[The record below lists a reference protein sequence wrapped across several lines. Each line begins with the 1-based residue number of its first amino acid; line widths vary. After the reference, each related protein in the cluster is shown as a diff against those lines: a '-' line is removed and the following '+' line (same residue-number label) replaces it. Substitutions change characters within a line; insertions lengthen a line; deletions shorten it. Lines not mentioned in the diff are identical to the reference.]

1 MNKSVFLLPALALAM
16 GLASCSASQP
26 DSAAS
31 EIPTASATAVEPSV
45 TPAPSATAVEDTTA
59 EYAFATGMTFGK
71 IHTAGEPSPELR
83 AFLKAAAEAEGDT
96 YDDDFT
102 FWTVKI
108 DNREGQAE
116 AFPNEFRAYDKDGGE
131 YLFVGTLDLVEVVQ
145 DQLPDAPDAKVD
157 SPEWKSYEK
166 LFSKYEAAFDS
177 EQLVANPGA
186 VKEFT
191 VVTGDELPDEFTRM
205 TIDLGGL
212 VGEAEVIPLEDAQSQ
227 GYPLDF

>member
-1 MNKSVFLLPALALAM
+1 MP
-16 GLASCSASQP
+16 Q
-26 DSAAS
+26 
-31 EIPTASATAVEPSV
+31 
-45 TPAPSATAVEDTTA
+45 
-59 EYAFATGMTFGK
+59 YAFATGTTFGK
-71 IHTAGEPSPELR
+71 IRAAGEPSPELR

-96 YDDDFT
+96 YEDEFT

-116 AFPNEFRAYDKDGGE
+116 AFPNGFRAYDKDGGE

-191 VVTGDELPDEFTRM
+191 VVTGDALPDEFTRM

-227 GYPLDF
+227 GYPLNF

>member
-1 MNKSVFLLPALALAM
+1 
-16 GLASCSASQP
+16 
-26 DSAAS
+26 
-31 EIPTASATAVEPSV
+31 
-45 TPAPSATAVEDTTA
+45 
-59 EYAFATGMTFGK
+59 MTFGK
-71 IHTAGEPSPELR
+71 IRAAGEPSPELR

-96 YDDDFT
+96 YEDEFT

-145 DQLPDAPDAKVD
+145 DGLPDAPDAKVD

-191 VVTGDELPDEFTRM
+191 VVTGDDLPDEFTRM